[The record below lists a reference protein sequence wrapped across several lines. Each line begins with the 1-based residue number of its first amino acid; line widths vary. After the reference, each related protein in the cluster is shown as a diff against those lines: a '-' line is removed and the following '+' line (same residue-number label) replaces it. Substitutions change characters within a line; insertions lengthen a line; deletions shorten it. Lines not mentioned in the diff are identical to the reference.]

1 MCEQVDL
8 CSHTFFLCL
17 FLDSF
22 FFPFSYSNVLVFFSS
37 YFILSL
43 CVRILFVFNE
53 KCKDES
59 LDRMGGGEGLGG
71 GEGNLT
77 YQDT

>member
-1 MCEQVDL
+1 VP
-8 CSHTFFLCL
+8 FLGL
-17 FLDSF
+17 FF

-77 YQDT
+77 YQDI